1 MSIFET
7 YVKFLDTKIQAIPK
21 GSTLSFILSSRDVTL
36 ATAASRSESFVS
48 RKRKKKDWLTETS
61 IRGSKQTIKAVLFK
75 LTSYLRTKLSSTKR
89 QELKMRNSTFL
100 CTVIIIIVLSQ
111 CFQANAWRRRR
122 RRRSPVIKPQ
132 PPKFVPA
139 PRNPS
144 GIPLCKGEI
153 DVNQILQRG
162 ASGRKKRG
170 VKRQVSVL
178 ETIYWPHLRGLITWA
193 RLARLP
199 GEFCFLGH
207 KRRFEST

>member
-21 GSTLSFILSSRDVTL
+21 GSTLSFIQSSRDATL
-36 ATAASRSESFVS
+36 ATAASRSDSFVS
-48 RKRKKKDWLTETS
+48 RKRKKKDWLPETS

-122 RRRSPVIKPQ
+122 RRRKSPVIKPP
-132 PPKFVPA
+132 PPKFLPA
-139 PRNPS
+139 PQNPR
-144 GIPLCKGEI
+144 GIPLCKGHI
-153 DVNQILQRG
+153 DMTTECNGEPVEGKNV
-162 ASGRKKRG
+162 A
-170 VKRQVSVL
+170 
-178 ETIYWPHLRGLITWA
+178 LRDRWVCWKQYI
-193 RLARLP
+193 
-199 GEFCFLGH
+199 GH
-207 KRRFEST
+207 I